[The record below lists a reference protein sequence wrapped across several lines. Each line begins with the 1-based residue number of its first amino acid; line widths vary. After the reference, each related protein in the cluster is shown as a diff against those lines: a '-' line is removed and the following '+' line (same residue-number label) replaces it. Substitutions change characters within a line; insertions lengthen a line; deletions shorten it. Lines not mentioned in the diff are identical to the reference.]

1 MLPKSTVSRVI
12 RRERSAIVAATLYG
26 VLVVCVGYLLPSDSG
41 PLVVLVFAIAG
52 SIVGLIANVVP
63 RWKQVTPGWLL
74 VFILTLASFTCC
86 IVVVLVLISDS

>member
-1 MLPKSTVSRVI
+1 MI

-26 VLVVCVGYLLPSDSG
+26 VWVVCIGYLFPSDSG
-41 PLVVLVFAIAG
+41 LLVLLVFVIAG

-63 RWKQVTPGWLL
+63 RQKRVTPGWLL